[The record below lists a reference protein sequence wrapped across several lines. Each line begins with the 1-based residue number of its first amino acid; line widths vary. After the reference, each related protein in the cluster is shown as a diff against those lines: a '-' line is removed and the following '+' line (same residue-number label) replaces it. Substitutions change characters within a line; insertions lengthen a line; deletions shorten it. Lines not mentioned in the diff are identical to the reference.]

1 MTGLRRVKT
10 CSCPDPSCFLPPP
23 LPISLL
29 FLILTL
35 TLSPSILLLIFRSCQ
50 HDLSV
55 LLYTSVLLLRE
66 TNNVSCAFWR
76 STVAVAVKNVC

>member
-23 LPISLL
+23 PPSLPVSLL

-35 TLSPSILLLIFRSCQ
+35 TLSPSILLLNSRSCQ
-50 HDLSV
+50 HDLSM

-66 TNNVSCAFWR
+66 TNNVSCAF
-76 STVAVAVKNVC
+76 